1 MATKS
6 VKVAALRQA
15 LAAPKAA
22 ALAAPVAAPEPVA
35 APVAAPEPAAAPVAA
50 PEPAAAPVAA
60 PEPVATPEPVAAPV
74 AAPEPAAAPVAAPEP
89 VATPEPVAVATVFSA
104 LSDAARTVDP
114 TAVAQLPT
122 EAPQVFLKR
131 LVQAVSQAADP
142 VWEALGEPSQTWYNT
157 AAESIECGAAI
168 AEPAGFVANAPVA
181 KHAAA
186 AAKTKAPPAPK
197 AAKPA
202 KAPPAPKTP
211 KAPGIVATA
220 RKLIVTHPDPLTLT
234 KETARALMAAKAPK
248 LVITD
253 ATLGA
258 VISDTRATIRMAVEA
273 GRFK

>member
-22 ALAAPVAAPEPVA
+22 AL
-35 APVAAPEPAAAPVAA
+35 
-50 PEPAAAPVAA
+50 
-60 PEPVATPEPVAAPV
+60 AAPV

-211 KAPGIVATA
+211 KAPGIVAIA

-258 VISDTRATIRMAVEA
+258 VISDTLATIRMAVEA

>member
-35 APVAAPEPAAAPVAA
+35 APVAAPEPA
-50 PEPAAAPVAA
+50 
-60 PEPVATPEPVAAPV
+60 AAPV

-202 KAPPAPKTP
+202 KAPPAPKAAKPAKAPPAPKTP
-211 KAPGIVATA
+211 KAPGIVAIA

-258 VISDTRATIRMAVEA
+258 VISDTLATIRMAVEA